1 MDWSAVASWIA
12 LVVAVATPAITN
24 YLNNLFQSE
33 MKKLDFKFSK
43 QSDYYNCKKSAYENF
58 IKYASKQI
66 ESDYKHEKIDLCECF
81 HEMLF
86 YLPNENWEEANSL
99 YKSIIERKP
108 ESKEKLYKFTK
119 ILAEQLKE
127 SWKQFPI

>member
-1 MDWSAVASWIA
+1 
-12 LVVAVATPAITN
+12 
-24 YLNNLFQSE
+24 
-33 MKKLDFKFSK
+33 
-43 QSDYYNCKKSAYENF
+43 
-58 IKYASKQI
+58 
-66 ESDYKHEKIDLCECF
+66 
-81 HEMLF
+81 MLF
-86 YLPNENWEEANSL
+86 YLPSENWEEANSL